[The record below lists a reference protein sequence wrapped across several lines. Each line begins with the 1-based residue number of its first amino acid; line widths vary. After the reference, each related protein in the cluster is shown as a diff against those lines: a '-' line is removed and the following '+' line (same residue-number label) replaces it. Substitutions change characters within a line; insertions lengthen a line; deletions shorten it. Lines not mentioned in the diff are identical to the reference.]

1 MSDFDALSMTCR
13 EWQEYFA
20 GIGEKPFRGKQVYAW
35 LHKEKAVA
43 YDDMTNLPKA
53 LREKLKTEKPLRT
66 VRSILTQHSSDGF
79 TSKHL
84 MALYDGECIET
95 VTMAYHYG
103 DSVCISSQ
111 VGCRMGCRFCA
122 STLSGKRRD
131 LSPGEMLGQVEE
143 AERVHGRRISHIV
156 VMGCGEPLE
165 NLEHLL
171 RFVELAGDPDGAGK
185 SLRNI
190 TVSTCGLVEQIDRLA
205 EHDLPITLAVSL
217 HAPNDMIRRQLM
229 PVANRYAMEDVLAAC
244 RRYTETTHRR
254 ITFEY
259 GMIRGMNDSFENA
272 NELADRLSGLLCHV
286 NLIPL
291 NPVAEREYR
300 GSAPETVRAFAAQLE
315 KRRIPVTV
323 RREMGQDIDAACG
336 QLRRS
341 YENDNR

>member
-1 MSDFDALSMTCR
+1 
-13 EWQEYFA
+13 
-20 GIGEKPFRGKQVYAW
+20 
-35 LHKEKAVA
+35 
-43 YDDMTNLPKA
+43 
-53 LREKLKTEKPLRT
+53 
-66 VRSILTQHSSDGF
+66 
-79 TSKHL
+79 
-84 MALYDGECIET
+84 
-95 VTMAYHYG
+95 
-103 DSVCISSQ
+103 
-111 VGCRMGCRFCA
+111 MGCRFCA
-122 STLSGKRRD
+122 STLSGKKRD
-131 LSPGEMLGQVEE
+131 LTPGEMLGQMEE
-143 AERVHGRRISHIV
+143 AERVLGRRISHIV

-217 HAPNDMIRRQLM
+217 HAPNDAIRRQLM
-229 PVANRYAMEDVLAAC
+229 PVANRYPMEEVLAAC
-244 RRYTETTHRR
+244 RRYTEITHRR

-259 GMIRGMNDSFENA
+259 GMTRGVNDSSENA
-272 NELADRLSGLLCHV
+272 DELADRLSGLLCHV

-300 GSAPETVRAFAAQLE
+300 GSAPETVRAFAAKLE
-315 KRRIPVTV
+315 KRHIPVTV

-341 YENDNR
+341 YEDSHR